1 MDNSSLLFNEGNVI
15 EIFGNTSRDYGFIN
29 LSSGSVKWNAA
40 KYGPPAYMGRIVT
53 KNDGIFYGVLMDL
66 CAVNRFG
73 SGQSYGETP
82 VVGRFFKGRNDNTHV
97 IFYTLSASN
106 CAYWLKKKIEKQG
119 YGIIGAG
126 KYSNEELNSHCVC
139 SGYFSFKFQEF
150 HVDNDEDRKASIS
163 VTTAEYERL
172 LKKSE
177 KYSSRADE
185 FINRFEDI
193 KEDMFDLL
201 DKFEDI
207 DEHEISYI

>member
-1 MDNSSLLFNEGNVI
+1 MDSSLLFDEGNVI
-15 EIFGNTSRDYGFIN
+15 EISGNTSQDYSFIN
-29 LSSGSVKWNAA
+29 LSNGEVKWNAA

-82 VVGRFFKGRNDNTHV
+82 VVGRFFKGRNDNIHV
-97 IFYTLSASN
+97 IFYTLSAFN
-106 CAYWLKKKIEKQG
+106 CACWLKKKIEKHG
-119 YGIIGAG
+119 YGIISAG
-126 KYSNEELNSHCVC
+126 KCSDEEWNSDCICH
-139 SGYFSFKFQEF
+139 GYFSFKFQEF

-163 VTTAEYERL
+163 VTAAEYERL

-177 KYSSRADE
+177 NYSSRADE
-185 FINRFEDI
+185 FINRFEII
-193 KEDMFDLL
+193 KESMFDLF

-207 DEHEISYI
+207 DKHEISYI